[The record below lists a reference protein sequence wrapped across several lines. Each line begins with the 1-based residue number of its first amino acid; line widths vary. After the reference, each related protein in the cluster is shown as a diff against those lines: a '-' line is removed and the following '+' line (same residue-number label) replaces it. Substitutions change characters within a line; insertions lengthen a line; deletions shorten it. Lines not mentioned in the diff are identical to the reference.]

1 MVQPQGFCLAAG
13 AFPAMLKSVQETES
27 ERNSVFVNNNNYT
40 RSRLAIFCMVMAGQL
55 CYNTKVKSIYFLM
68 LMIFFRERLEMK
80 CPFCGY
86 SESKVID
93 SRPAEEGTTI
103 RRRRECL
110 ACQKRFTTYEI
121 IERLPLVVVKRDGSR
136 QTFDRVKLINGMV
149 RACEKRPVTLAQLE
163 AIADD
168 IEQELQSSLEREIS
182 TVAIGEMVMSRLK
195 ELDEVAY
202 VRFASVYR
210 SFKDINTFME
220 ELSKL
225 LSDK

>member
-1 MVQPQGFCLAAG
+1 
-13 AFPAMLKSVQETES
+13 
-27 ERNSVFVNNNNYT
+27 
-40 RSRLAIFCMVMAGQL
+40 
-55 CYNTKVKSIYFLM
+55 
-68 LMIFFRERLEMK
+68 MK
-80 CPFCGY
+80 CPFCSY

-93 SRPAEEGTTI
+93 SRPAEEGATI

-110 ACQKRFTTYEI
+110 ACKKRFTTYEI
-121 IERLPLVVVKRDGSR
+121 IERMPLVVIKRDGSR
-136 QTFDRVKLINGMV
+136 QSFDRVKLINGMV

-168 IEQELQSSLEREIS
+168 IEQELQSHLEREIS
-182 TVAIGEMVMSRLK
+182 TAEIGEMVMAHIRDV
-195 ELDEVAY
+195 DEVAY

-220 ELSKL
+220 ELTKL